1 MKRKLKYFILAVA
14 FLCLGLEVYAQVD
27 KGPPTPKTS
36 AQAQPGNGNGGPPC
50 DPGPPDGE
58 KPGHGSP
65 PPPPPGLCLPINDY
79 LVPLFFAGLFLGAF
93 QLWRVEKKTSPEAD
107 HQFLLRDNNR

>member
-1 MKRKLKYFILAVA
+1 MKRKLKYFILSAA
-14 FLCLGLEVYAQVD
+14 FLCLGFGVYAQVGQ
-27 KGPPTPKTS
+27 GPPTPKTS

-50 DPGPPDGE
+50 DPGNRPGGGD

-79 LVPLFFAGLFLGAF
+79 LVPLFISGMLLGAYK
-93 QLWRVEKKTSPEAD
+93 LWRVEKTAETDAV
-107 HQFLLRDNNR
+107 